1 MPENEELRIKSQ
13 PYHVVQRIEEQD
25 AALVWVLVKPDKSPE
40 IRLADRLAA
49 DRHGYQAAE
58 GD

>member
-1 MPENEELRIKSQ
+1 MLENDELRIKSQ
-13 PYHVVQRIEEQD
+13 RYRIIQRIEEQD
-25 AALVWVLVKPDKSPE
+25 AGLVWVLVKPDKSPE
-40 IRLADRLAA
+40 IRLADRLAV